1 MDIEKRKAITK
12 KELIRE
18 LLAVVLGVAIFLV
31 FMNIYYH
38 AQPEAARIAAEMTRK
53 NGDLYFY
60 SNSKKGVIIYS
71 GAKVEEESYAPLA
84 KALHDRGY
92 NVAIPRMLFKF
103 AIFSGARANE
113 VIAANPQIEEWTI
126 VGHSLGG
133 TAASVYLYFQRPPK
147 VDGLVFLGA
156 YPYKD
161 ISALDISCL
170 SIYGE
175 YDGVM
180 SRDDPFIPS
189 AYYPKDT
196 VFETIKGG
204 NHVFFGDYGRA
215 PDNTAPGISMSEQV
229 EITAQL
235 IDKAMGGT

>member
-1 MDIEKRKAITK
+1 MDIEERKATAK

-18 LLAVVLGVAIFLV
+18 LLVVALSVIVFLV

-38 AQPEAARIAAEMTRK
+38 AQPEAMRIASEMTEK

-60 SNSKKGVIIYS
+60 SDSKKGIIIYS
-71 GAKVEEESYAPLA
+71 GAKVEEESYSLLA
-84 KALHDRGY
+84 KALNERGY

-103 AIFSGARANE
+103 AIFSGARAND
-113 VIAANPQIEEWTI
+113 VIAANPQVEEWAI
-126 VGHSLGG
+126 AGHSLGG
-133 TAASVYLYFQRPPK
+133 TVANSYINSYHPEK
-147 VDGLVFLGA
+147 VKGLIFLGA

-161 ISALDISCL
+161 ISDLDIFCL

-175 YDGVM
+175 NDRIM
-180 SRDDPFIPS
+180 SRDDPFTPS
-189 AYYPKDT
+189 DYYPKNT

-204 NHVFFGDYGRA
+204 NHVFFADYGRA
-215 PDNTAPGISMSEQV
+215 PDNILPGISMQEQI

-235 IDKAMGGT
+235 IDKAMGGA